1 MYRWKGKK
9 FSALVVSLLLVM
21 FVTTGCGRTGE
32 QQQASHEASSGK
44 LTLAAEFAPYQEVPV
59 SVQPAVKAY
68 QAAADLSNISNRDR
82 FEFSSAAQKCL
93 TENGFV
99 VVPGLHPEFFELY
112 EANRYDYVP
121 SLVTTDAM
129 LHNYH
134 LFFNHLLKSVEKE
147 QLIPELKQL
156 NPAMLTASIEQYEN
170 LKGTAWENAARRN
183 IAFFAVASQLLEPA
197 GNIPAS
203 VSEVVNQELNLISQ
217 HAGIAI
223 SPVMSLGVTSP
234 DVLEDLKEDYTQYI
248 PRGHYTGSDEL
259 KNYFKT
265 MMWYGRM
272 TFRVKNEDETRSAV
286 LMTLALNQGD
296 NFQRWERI
304 YQPTSFFVGRSDDLG
319 YNQYSAL
326 LTEVYGSAVKLSQVA
341 DNQEQWTRFLEKVK
355 ELEPPA
361 INSIPIFD
369 ATIQP
374 DREREI
380 KGFRFMGQRFTLD
393 ASIFQRLVYREVGE
407 NSQGERRLLPKG
419 LDIPAAMGSTAAYS
433 LLQQMGE
440 TDYANYP
447 ENMTKM
453 RRHIAGLDQ
462 NTWTQN
468 LYWNWLYTLLPLTVE
483 KPEGYPSFM
492 RNQAWAHKELNTYL
506 SSWTELKH
514 DTILYAK
521 QVYAEMGGGGGAE
534 KPDDRGYVEPN
545 PELYARLAALTTMTR
560 EGLASRGLLS
570 ERDQASLERMAELA
584 LSLKTISEKELSNT
598 PLSTEEY
605 DLIRTFGGQLEHF
618 WLEALREENVVSRS
632 QIWENPAPVVAD
644 VATAPPDLVL
654 EEGTGYISPIYAVV
668 PVEGQLR
675 IARGGVYTYYEF
687 PWPAKDRLT
696 DRKWQEML
704 QANESSNQA
713 SNQAP
718 KQPDWTKSYTA
729 EGPCRYISAWELENK
744 E

>member
-1 MYRWKGKK
+1 VNSEK
-9 FSALVVSLLLVM
+9 LVSKES
-21 FVTTGCGRTGE
+21 G
-32 QQQASHEASSGK
+32 SSK
-44 LTLAAEFAPYQEVPV
+44 LTLAADFAPYQEVPV
-59 SVQPAVKAY
+59 NVQPAVKAY
-68 QAAADLSNISNRDR
+68 QVEPDFSNLSNWNR
-82 FEFSSAAQKCL
+82 FEFSSAAQKRL

-121 SLVTTDAM
+121 SFITTDAM

-147 QLIPELKQL
+147 QFIPELRRL
-156 NPAMLTASIEQYEN
+156 NPAMLAASVEQYEN

-183 IAFFAVASQLLEPA
+183 MAFFAVANQLSEPTA
-197 GNIPAS
+197 VVPARI
-203 VSEVVNQELNLISQ
+203 SEIVGEAVKSELKLISQ
-217 HAGIAI
+217 QAETTF

-234 DVLEDLKEDYTQYI
+234 DMLEDLKEDYTQYI
-248 PRGHYTGSDEL
+248 PRGHYTGSEDL
-259 KNYFKT
+259 QNYFKT
-265 MMWYGRM
+265 MMWYGRL

-296 NFQRWERI
+296 NYRSWERI
-304 YQPTSFFVGRSDDLG
+304 YQPTSFFVGQSDDLG
-319 YNQYSAL
+319 YNQYMVL
-326 LTEVYGSAVKLSQVA
+326 LTELFGSAVTPRQVL
-341 DNQEQWTRFLEKVK
+341 DNQEKWALFLAKTK

-374 DREREI
+374 DREQEI

-393 ASIFQRLVYREVGE
+393 ASVFQRLIYREVAE
-407 NSQGERRLLPKG
+407 NSQGEKRLLPKG

-433 LLQQMGE
+433 LLQEIGE
-440 TDYANYP
+440 TDYQNYP
-447 ENMTKM
+447 ENMAKM
-453 RRHIAGLDQ
+453 RGYIAGLERS
-462 NTWTQN
+462 TWTQN

-492 RNQAWAHKELNTYL
+492 RNLAWTHKELNTYL
-506 SSWTELKH
+506 GSWTELKH

-521 QVYAEMGGGGGAE
+521 QVYAEMGGGGAAE
-534 KPDDRGYVEPN
+534 NPDDRGYVEPN
-545 PELYARLAALTTMTR
+545 PQLYARLAALTAMTR
-560 EGLASRGLLS
+560 DGLATRSLLN
-570 ERDQASLERMAELA
+570 ERDQASLGRMEELA
-584 LSLKTISEKELSNT
+584 LNLKMISEKELSNT
-598 PLSTEEY
+598 PLSLEEY

-618 WLEALREENVVSRS
+618 WLEALREDNVVSRS

-668 PVEGQLR
+668 PVDGQLR
-675 IARGGVYTYYEF
+675 IVRGGVFSYYEF
-687 PWPAKDRLT
+687 TWPANDRLT

-704 QANESSNQA
+704 QAQP
-713 SNQAP
+713 AP
-718 KQPDWTKSYTA
+718 KPPTWTQSFTA
-729 EGPCRYISAWELENK
+729 EGPCRYLAPWDLEGNS
-744 E
+744 

>member
-1 MYRWKGKK
+1 MHRWKGKK
-9 FSALVVSLLLVM
+9 LSVLVVSWLLVT
-21 FVTTGCGRTGE
+21 FIVTGCGGTGK
-32 QQQASHEASSGK
+32 QKASEDSAGK
-44 LTLAAEFAPYQEVPV
+44 LALAADFASYQEVPV
-59 SVQPAVKAY
+59 NVQPAVESY
-68 QAAADLSNISNRDR
+68 QVAADLSNLSNRDR
-82 FEFSSAAQKCL
+82 FEFSPAAQKLL

-121 SLVTTDAM
+121 SLITTDAM

-147 QLIPELKQL
+147 QLIPELKRL
-156 NPAMLTASIEQYEN
+156 NPAMLATSVEQYEN

-183 IAFFAVASQLLEPA
+183 IAFFAVASQLLEPT
-197 GNIPAS
+197 GKVPSI
-203 VSEVVNQELNLISQ
+203 VSEAVNQELNLIGQ
-217 HAGIAI
+217 HAEVAI
-223 SPVMSLGVTSP
+223 SPVMNLGVTSP
-234 DVLEDLKEDYTQYI
+234 DVLENLKEDYTQYI

-265 MMWYGRM
+265 MMWYGRL
-272 TFRVKNEDETRSAV
+272 TFRVKNEDETKSAV
-286 LMTLALNQGD
+286 LMTLALNQGE
-296 NFQRWERI
+296 NFRSWERI
-304 YQPTSFFVGRSDDLG
+304 YQPTNFFVGQSDDLG
-319 YNQYSAL
+319 YNQYRVL
-326 LTEVYGSAVKLSQVA
+326 LTELFGSATTPRQVA
-341 DNQEQWTRFLEKVK
+341 EDQEKWARFLAKVK

-374 DREREI
+374 DREPEI

-393 ASIFQRLVYREVGE
+393 ASIFQRLIYREVLE

-433 LLQQMGE
+433 LLQEMGE
-440 TDYANYP
+440 TDYPNYP

-453 RRHIAGLDQ
+453 RGYIAGLDKI
-462 NTWTQN
+462 TWTQN

-492 RNQAWAHKELNTYL
+492 RNQAWAYKELNTYL
-506 SSWTELKH
+506 GSWTELKH

-521 QVYAEMGGGGGAE
+521 QLYAEMGGGGE
-534 KPDDRGYVEPN
+534 MENPDDRGYVEPN
-545 PELYARLAALTTMTR
+545 PQLYARLAALTAMTR
-560 EGLASRGLLS
+560 EGLATRGLLN
-570 ERDQASLERMAELA
+570 ERDQASLGRMEELA
-584 LSLKTISEKELSNT
+584 LNLKTISEKELSNT
-598 PLSTEEY
+598 PLSSAEY

-618 WLEALREENVVSRS
+618 WLEALREEDIVSRS

-675 IARGGVYTYYEF
+675 IVRGGVFTYYEF
-687 PWPAKDRLT
+687 PWSAKDRLT

-704 QANESSNQA
+704 QEHT
-713 SNQAP
+713 AP
-718 KQPDWTKSYTA
+718 KPPAWTQSFTA
-729 EGPCRYISAWELENK
+729 EGPCRYLTSWDLESELVQLR
-744 E
+744 